1 MRFHCSQLLTRQSR
15 NRRPDGLV
23 FGPTEV
29 GEGLLEA
36 GEGEAHDVEV
46 TAFDA
51 GNETAGTALDGVGAG
66 FVVWFAGGE
75 VAGDFFGIELGKM
88 DMSRFDEGAALGVGK
103 ANEGDTGEDRV
114 RAGGKS
120 FEHVA
125 GVVGGAR
132 LAEDV
137 AVESDF
143 GVGANDD
150 GRANGAGGD
159 EFGFGDG
166 QAMHEV
172 VRGFAGVGRFV
183 DGGGEHGEGEAGV
196 AKDFGAAGGGGGEDE
211 FHHGSRI
218 SGGEGYYSASAVTAC
233 AEGLRKRRA
242 GQTEGADLP

>member
-132 LAEDV
+132 L
-137 AVESDF
+137 
-143 GVGANDD
+143 
-150 GRANGAGGD
+150 
-159 EFGFGDG
+159 
-166 QAMHEV
+166 
-172 VRGFAGVGRFV
+172 
-183 DGGGEHGEGEAGV
+183 
-196 AKDFGAAGGGGGEDE
+196 GEDE